1 MPFGETFIVINLVA
15 CSERVRLS
23 ESAGVCLCVCV
34 PGSLNSSM
42 GETCM
47 LA

>member
-23 ESAGVCLCVCV
+23 ESAGVCVCV

-42 GETCM
+42 GETYM